1 MAITLRNDAKQE
13 IINILREEGYATYAT
28 LVDYFRIY
36 LTDDPEVIGYMV
48 PQKAMIVINGG
59 LSISQVSLIIRH
71 EILHEFLTH
80 HERQQAFD
88 KAHPDLLPELAGD
101 ISNIAADYEISNRG
115 YTDKDKAS
123 ARAIILGDKVLRG
136 LVTEDEYPDWENATF
151 EEMYKDL
158 LEKNKEDRQA
168 LQKLLNQIASLSK
181 KDLDELMDDIQDAG
195 GGSGMPKDGI
205 PSDEMNGKPQSGGS
219 GKPDDEKPE
228 DKDGQPS
235 VSGSGKLDKDTQ
247 AKLDKL
253 AQATGRAQQELDDL
267 EDKTK
272 NDDSVFDSNEDV
284 KAKAELAKRVGEI
297 KRIFNDLKIR
307 DAILDNSDQVKR
319 AEKAAKAA
327 RDVQRVQASPLN
339 KFKLSLSRFIA
350 DQISDEESE
359 TYARINPSYEDSEFL
374 LPGRMNKEEK
384 NIPTINVYWDVSGSF
399 NDPQKTEGARRAIA
413 TLNQYVNAGDIEIKT
428 FYFADRVS
436 DKKSSAGGGTR
447 GTPILEHVKSTK
459 PTNVI
464 VITDDDITDCNEV
477 VKVPGAVWYLFYG
490 SGSENIASHLLGKRQ
505 TRSYLISF

>member
-1 MAITLRNDAKQE
+1 MATTLRNDAKQE
-13 IINILREEGYATYAT
+13 IINILREEGYATYAS
-28 LVDYFRIY
+28 LVDYFDIY
-36 LTDDPEVIGYMV
+36 LTDDPEVVGYMI
-48 PQKAMIVINGG
+48 PGKAKIVINGG

-80 HERQQAFD
+80 HERRGEFEKSNKGLGSD
-88 KAHPDLLPELAGD
+88 HELA
-101 ISNIAADYEISNRG
+101 NIAGDYEISNRG
-115 YTDKDKAS
+115 YTDRDKAN

-136 LVTEDEYPDWENATF
+136 LVTEDDYPDWENATF

-158 LEKNKEDRQA
+158 LEKSKEDREA
-168 LQKLLNQIASLSK
+168 LQKLLQQLSSISK
-181 KDLDELMDDIQDAG
+181 KDLDDLMDDIQDASD

-205 PSDEMNGKPQSGGS
+205 PSDEMNGKPQPGGS
-219 GKPDDEKPE
+219 GKPDDEKSN
-228 DKDGQPS
+228 DKDGQP
-235 VSGSGKLDKDTQ
+235 SGSGKLDKDTQ
-247 AKLDKL
+247 DKLDKL
-253 AQATGRAQQELDDL
+253 AQAAGKAQQELDDL
-267 EDKTK
+267 EDKTD

-284 KAKAELAKRVGEI
+284 KAKAELAKRVAEI
-297 KRIFNDLKIR
+297 KRIFNDLKER

-327 RDVQRVQASPLN
+327 RDIQRVQASPLN

-399 NDPQKTEGARRAIA
+399 SDPQKTEGARRAIA

-464 VITDDDITDCNEV
+464 VITDGDITDCREV
-477 VKVPGAVWYLFYG
+477 IKVPGAVWYLFYG